1 MYVVLR
7 SSQTRVTRFFLL
19 FFTRALL
26 EGIKGGIL
34 FKLEM
39 FSKRITICG
48 GALRFEPLDTRD
60 RIAEWILVVR
70 VKHTYEMS
78 RVFFTPLEI

>member
-1 MYVVLR
+1 MKNRVIYPPSCVV
-7 SSQTRVTRFFLL
+7 RVTQFFLL

-26 EGIKGGIL
+26 RGIRGIL

-48 GALRFEPLDTRD
+48 GVRRCWALGIRD
-60 RIAEWILVVR
+60 RITLFCV
-70 VKHTYEMS
+70 
-78 RVFFTPLEI
+78 